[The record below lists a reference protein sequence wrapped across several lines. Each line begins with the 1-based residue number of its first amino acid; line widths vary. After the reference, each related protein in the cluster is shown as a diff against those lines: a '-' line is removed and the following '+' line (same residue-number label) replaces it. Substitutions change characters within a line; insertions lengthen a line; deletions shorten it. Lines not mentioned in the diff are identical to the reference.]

1 MSLSEPSANA
11 LLQPTLTESAPPR
24 ALLSERATFF
34 SAFFGGP
41 WAALYMMAANF
52 RRLGRLE
59 RAMPVL
65 AAAALLGV
73 AALVITFV
81 TIARPE
87 LAAEW
92 TPSDMRSTWMA
103 RRSNNLLGML
113 AWGVCYLPMRAHFRA
128 ADMSDLGY
136 ARPWGTVVPAMLFAM
151 LVHGVVVGLA
161 LFLR

>member
-1 MSLSEPSANA
+1 MSLTEPSANA

-24 ALLSERATFF
+24 ALLSERATFLT
-34 SAFFGGP
+34 AFFGGP
-41 WAALYMMAANF
+41 WAALYVMAANF
-52 RRLGRLE
+52 RRLGRLD

-73 AALVITFV
+73 VALLVTAV
-81 TIARPE
+81 TIARPD

-92 TPSDMRSTWMA
+92 IPSGVRSSVMV
-103 RRSNNLLGML
+103 RHGNKLLGML

-136 ARPWGTVVPAMLFAM
+136 ARPWGTVVPALLVAM
-151 LVHGVVVGLA
+151 LVHGAVAGLA
-161 LFLR
+161 FFLR